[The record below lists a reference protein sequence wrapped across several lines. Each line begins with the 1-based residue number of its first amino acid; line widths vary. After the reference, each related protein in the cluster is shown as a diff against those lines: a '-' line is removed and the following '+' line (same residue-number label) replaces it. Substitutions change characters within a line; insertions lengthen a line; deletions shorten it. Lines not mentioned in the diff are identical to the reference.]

1 MPVSDWSPAQ
11 RAAADQD
18 LAVTSTMLGH
28 FVTSMRDITARDGE
42 DQALA
47 DIMLALSFYPADA
60 VQALLGV
67 ALRKLSRQAP
77 EPAAPN

>member
-11 RAAADQD
+11 RAAADQE
-18 LAVTSTMLGH
+18 LAVTSTVLDR

-47 DIMLALSFYPADA
+47 DIMLALSFYPAEA
-60 VQALLGV
+60 ARMLCAIAIQ
-67 ALRKLSRQAP
+67 KLSRQAP